1 MKHQNQVT
9 KLGIHRSRFL
19 AIAMLAIAIFVGNAY
34 AKVSSDDAF
43 IKQHKL
49 VERSTEILFWTQDER
64 AIGFKN
70 IGRMW
75 PTRVVS
81 KAKNAQ
87 PMVLKDI
94 GLGDITYEVEGKEYT
109 IGDFIELKSAIGLV
123 VLKNGELVYENYTD
137 GNDKNTRWI
146 SFSVTK
152 SISSLLIGA
161 AIKEGYIA
169 SVDDQVVDYL
179 PQLKGSAYDGASIK
193 NVLHM
198 NSGVQWN
205 EDYNDPNSDVSK
217 AGAANGIRLINYV
230 KALPRAHK
238 PGTVFNYN
246 TAESNLIGELLR
258 SAIGNNA
265 ATYLQDKIWQPYAME
280 SDALWVLDRPN
291 GVETGGCCLLASLR
305 DFAKIGQF
313 AYEQLTPSQNSP
325 LAKNWLKDSVTPSKT
340 YPNYGYQWWLESDS
354 NRFRASGIFGQA
366 IAVYPELGLV
376 IAKHGNSPQANGPS
390 EYKTHEK
397 ALDAAI
403 VARLQE
409 M

>member
-1 MKHQNQVT
+1 MQHKNKVT
-9 KLGIHRSRFL
+9 QLRTNTFRYCRFSL
-19 AIAMLAIAIFVGNAY
+19 VAITLFIGNTY
-34 AKVSSDDAF
+34 ANVTSDDAF
-43 IKQHKL
+43 IKEHKL
-49 VERSTEILFWTQDER
+49 VERSTDILFWTQEER
-64 AIGFKN
+64 AIGFKS
-70 IGRMW
+70 ISRMW
-75 PTRVVS
+75 PTRVV
-81 KAKNAQ
+81 AKSNNAK
-87 PMVLKDI
+87 PMVLNDI
-94 GLGDITYEVEGKEYT
+94 GLSDITYEVEGKKYT
-109 IGDFIELKSAIGLV
+109 IEDFIGLKSAIGIV
-123 VLKNGELVYENYTD
+123 VLKDGELVYENYTD

-152 SISSLLIGA
+152 SVSSLLIGA
-161 AIKEGYIA
+161 AIKDGYIA
-169 SVDDQVVDYL
+169 SIDDQVVDYL
-179 PQLKGSAYDGASIK
+179 PQLKGSAYDGTSIK

-198 NSGVQWN
+198 NSGVKWN
-205 EDYNDPNSDVSK
+205 EDYSDPNSDVSQ
-217 AGAANGIRLINYV
+217 AGASNGITLINYV

-305 DFAKIGQF
+305 DFAKVGQF
-313 AYEQLTPSQNSP
+313 AYEQLPSPENSP
-325 LAKNWLKDSVTPSKT
+325 LAKNWLTDSVTPSDT
-340 YPNYGYQWWLESDS
+340 YPNYGYQWWLENDR

-366 IAVYPELGLV
+366 IAIYPELGLV
-376 IAKHGNSPQANGPS
+376 IAKHGNSPQATGPS

-403 VARLQE
+403 VARIND